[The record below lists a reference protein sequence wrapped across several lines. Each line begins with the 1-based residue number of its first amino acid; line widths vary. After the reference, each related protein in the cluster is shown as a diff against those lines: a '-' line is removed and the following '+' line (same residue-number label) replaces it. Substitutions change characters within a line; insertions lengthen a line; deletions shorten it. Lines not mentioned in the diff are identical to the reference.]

1 MVYLRTKYEI
11 LNVLY
16 QMGAKSKLVAATQK
30 MIKEGLL
37 EVDID
42 YTDKTIYKHLRE
54 LLDLG
59 YVKYGMNQLNA
70 KTYYITAKG
79 VEWVKAMEAEEVEP
93 NLWEVMDSVVKK
105 AYSEEQ
111 DLSNMLNAERAANRE
126 AKRIIADLR
135 ERLAKYETDAEA

>member
-1 MVYLRTKYEI
+1 MDLAEI
-11 LNVLY
+11 ESCL
-16 QMGAKSKLVAATQK
+16 QCPSFSIIVATNAAN
-30 MIKEGLL
+30 
-37 EVDID
+37 DI
-42 YTDKTIYKHLRE
+42 RP
-54 LLDLG
+54 
-59 YVKYGMNQLNA
+59 
-70 KTYYITAKG
+70 
-79 VEWVKAMEAEEVEP
+79 EEEEP

>member
-1 MVYLRTKYEI
+1 
-11 LNVLY
+11 
-16 QMGAKSKLVAATQK
+16 

-70 KTYYITAKG
+70 KTYYITVNG
-79 VEWVKAMEAEEVEP
+79 VEWVKAMEAEEVE
-93 NLWEVMDSVVKK
+93 EQ
-105 AYSEEQ
+105 EE
-111 DLSNMLNAERAANRE
+111 E
-126 AKRIIADLR
+126 
-135 ERLAKYETDAEA
+135 

>member
-1 MVYLRTKYEI
+1 MRTKYEI

>member
-79 VEWVKAMEAEEVEP
+79 VEWVQAMEAEEVE
-93 NLWEVMDSVVKK
+93 EQ
-105 AYSEEQ
+105 EE
-111 DLSNMLNAERAANRE
+111 E
-126 AKRIIADLR
+126 
-135 ERLAKYETDAEA
+135 

>member
-1 MVYLRTKYEI
+1 MVKDRLVNDLLNRQSYFIMENFICQIITGVLRVVFPTLYIRRNKKIEYGRMVYLRTKYEI

-79 VEWVKAMEAEEVEP
+79 VEWVKAMEAEEVE
-93 NLWEVMDSVVKK
+93 EQ
-105 AYSEEQ
+105 EE
-111 DLSNMLNAERAANRE
+111 E
-126 AKRIIADLR
+126 
-135 ERLAKYETDAEA
+135 